1 MPATDEGLV
10 HHIASALLHS
20 ARQHKPRIYNGVSG
34 QVLRRCL
41 DDAPLRAALFRF
53 IDVLPQLQGSAAQA
67 AHLRAY
73 LDEAGSTGLLP
84 GLMKLSARPSLS
96 WLATLQ
102 IRHLAQNFLVEETPR
117 ALALVLNKLAAL
129 PATVT
134 LDAVGE
140 AVLTEAEADAYRDRV
155 LWQLQQD
162 WCAKHGQRQ
171 APHLS
176 IKLTALAPG
185 FDPLDAG
192 GTRRR
197 VYARLTPILELAAER
212 QATVTI
218 DMEHHELKQQ
228 IVDLFLDAVV
238 HFNDPRW
245 QPAIAL
251 QAYLPETRDD
261 LSRVL
266 EAAQRSGRRLGV
278 RLVKGAYWDQ
288 EHAWALERGWPMPC
302 YLDKAATDANYEALT
317 AILLARTDTLH
328 VAIAGHN
335 PRSLAVAIAHARQA
349 GLTATQWEIQM
360 LHGMAEPL
368 RDALIE
374 QDVPLRIYVPTGD
387 LLSGMAYLIRRLL
400 ENTAGTSILRQTWL
414 DEAQDAALLQRPA
427 PPVPSASTPVSAPPP
442 TLPLS
447 DFSRPEVRAAFQR
460 ALDSMQAQLS
470 ERPATGAERY
480 QSRNPHAPQQILGS
494 ARMTPLNEV
503 DAIIAAARA
512 AQRGWAARPV
522 VERVNTLSALADHID
537 AARHHFAAIQV
548 LEAGKP
554 WREADADVAEAID
567 FLRYY
572 GAQMLALSGDHATV
586 DFPGERN
593 RYCYRPRGLAVVI
606 APWNFPLAILTGM
619 TAAALVTGNAAL
631 IKPAL
636 PGLQSALA
644 LRAAMDAVGIPRDVC
659 PLLIG
664 DADLGRALVA
674 HSAVEIIAFTGSRAV
689 GLDIL
694 HEAHTPRSGQ
704 RHIKQVVCEMG
715 GKNAIVVDAD
725 ADLDEAVG
733 GILASAFGYSG
744 QKCSACSRVI
754 AVEAIAP
761 SLQQRLVAAAAT
773 LRWGDPADPSCDH
786 GPLISAAARQK
797 ALDYIAIGGQ
807 EAHLLWQG
815 SVPQGDGSGWYCPPT
830 IFTEVRPEHR
840 IAREEIFGPV
850 LALMTAPD
858 FATALAIA
866 NNCDY
871 ALTGGVYSRLPRHLA
886 LARDEFRVGNL
897 YLNRR
902 TTGARVG
909 VQPFGGIA
917 LSGTG
922 IQAGGPDYLKQ
933 FMWMQSSSENIMRKG
948 FVPGGE

>member
-1 MPATDEGLV
+1 
-10 HHIASALLHS
+10 
-20 ARQHKPRIYNGVSG
+20 
-34 QVLRRCL
+34 
-41 DDAPLRAALFRF
+41 
-53 IDVLPQLQGSAAQA
+53 
-67 AHLRAY
+67 
-73 LDEAGSTGLLP
+73 
-84 GLMKLSARPSLS
+84 
-96 WLATLQ
+96 
-102 IRHLAQNFLVEETPR
+102 
-117 ALALVLNKLAAL
+117 
-129 PATVT
+129 
-134 LDAVGE
+134 
-140 AVLTEAEADAYRDRV
+140 
-155 LWQLQQD
+155 
-162 WCAKHGQRQ
+162 
-171 APHLS
+171 
-176 IKLTALAPG
+176 
-185 FDPLDAG
+185 
-192 GTRRR
+192 
-197 VYARLTPILELAAER
+197 
-212 QATVTI
+212 
-218 DMEHHELKQQ
+218 
-228 IVDLFLDAVV
+228 
-238 HFNDPRW
+238 
-245 QPAIAL
+245 
-251 QAYLPETRDD
+251 
-261 LSRVL
+261 
-266 EAAQRSGRRLGV
+266 
-278 RLVKGAYWDQ
+278 
-288 EHAWALERGWPMPC
+288 
-302 YLDKAATDANYEALT
+302 
-317 AILLARTDTLH
+317 
-328 VAIAGHN
+328 
-335 PRSLAVAIAHARQA
+335 
-349 GLTATQWEIQM
+349 
-360 LHGMAEPL
+360 
-368 RDALIE
+368 
-374 QDVPLRIYVPTGD
+374 
-387 LLSGMAYLIRRLL
+387 
-400 ENTAGTSILRQTWL
+400 
-414 DEAQDAALLQRPA
+414 
-427 PPVPSASTPVSAPPP
+427 
-442 TLPLS
+442 
-447 DFSRPEVRAAFQR
+447 
-460 ALDSMQAQLS
+460 
-470 ERPATGAERY
+470 
-480 QSRNPHAPQQILGS
+480 
-494 ARMTPLNEV
+494 
-503 DAIIAAARA
+503 
-512 AQRGWAARPV
+512 
-522 VERVNTLSALADHID
+522 
-537 AARHHFAAIQV
+537 
-548 LEAGKP
+548 
-554 WREADADVAEAID
+554 
-567 FLRYY
+567 
-572 GAQMLALSGDHATV
+572 
-586 DFPGERN
+586 
-593 RYCYRPRGLAVVI
+593 
-606 APWNFPLAILTGM
+606 
-619 TAAALVTGNAAL
+619 AALVTGNAAL
-631 IKPAL
+631 MKPAL

-644 LRAAMDAVGIPRDVC
+644 LRAAMDAVGLPRDVC

-733 GILASAFGYSG
+733 GILTSAFSYSG

-761 SLQQRLVAAAAT
+761 SLQQRLMAAAAT

-909 VQPFGGIA
+909 IQPFGGIA